1 MKRFEHQW
9 TPDFF
14 LLHVQANNPSGTGG
28 TLEIVRLLENGQR
41 KSEREELKRDAD
53 SHRFIISR
61 SHPLEAKVAIEYP
74 SHLILEVYKVD
85 DRAYYPTES
94 FFVL

>member
-1 MKRFEHQW
+1 MKKFEHQW

-14 LLHVQANNPSGTGG
+14 LLHVQANNPTGEG
-28 TLEIVRLLENGQR
+28 GRLEILRDMQNGKKR
-41 KSEREELKRDAD
+41 KEFEELKSGAE

-61 SHPLEAKVAIEYP
+61 SHPAESKIYIEYP
-74 SHLILEVYKVD
+74 SHLVIEVYKVD

>member
-1 MKRFEHQW
+1 MKKFEHLW
-9 TPDFF
+9 TSDFF
-14 LLHVQANNPSGTGG
+14 LLHVQANNLTGEG
-28 TLEIVRLLENGQR
+28 GMLEIVRDMQNGR
-41 KSEREELKRDAD
+41 KSKGHEKLRHGAD

-61 SHPLEAKVAIEYP
+61 SHPSEVKVSIEYP
-74 SHLILEVYKVD
+74 SHLVLEVYKVD